1 MATYYNKNDKNQFF
15 AFCQIIICLDK
26 MQNSNYNHTAIE
38 KEIYEY
44 WEKNNFFRPKKSK
57 KKHFSIVIPPPNVT
71 GSLHMGH
78 ALNNS
83 LQDLLVRFYR
93 MNDFE
98 TLWQPGTDHAGIATQ
113 AVVEKK
119 LIEKGIKK
127 DQLGRDKFIEE
138 VWKWKKESGDKILNQ
153 LKKLG
158 CSCDWSRNRF
168 TMDKDLSDAVIKTFV
183 KLYNKKIIY
192 KDTKLVNWDTKLET
206 AISDLEVEQKEVQS
220 NLYYI
225 KYKIEEE
232 DEFLTIATTRPET
245 MLGDTAVAVNP
256 KDIRYKKFI
265 GKNITIP
272 IAKRTVKIIADNY
285 VSLDQGSGALKVTPA
300 HDFNDFEIG
309 KRHKLEFINIFEK
322 NGKLNDS
329 VPKEFIGV
337 DRFDA
342 RKKIVNI
349 LKENN
354 LLDKIENIKN
364 SVPYGDRSNTVIEPL
379 LTEQWFADAK
389 LLSKKAIQVVKN
401 KKTNFFPTNWTK
413 TYFQWMYNIQPWC
426 ISRQLWW
433 GHRIPAWY
441 SDEKKIFVAE
451 TEEEAKKIAKKYYK
465 KNVVLKRDEDVLDTW
480 FSSALW
486 PFATLGWP
494 KKTYELKRF
503 YPTSV
508 LVTGFD
514 IIFFWVARM
523 MMMGNYLIKKEP
535 FSKVYVHALVRDEKG
550 QKMSKSKG
558 NVIDPLEIINKYGAD
573 SLRFT
578 LISMAAPGR
587 DVKLSED
594 RVKGYRNFL
603 NKIWNAN
610 KFSKINNCKLTKKF
624 NIKKTKLDL
633 NKWIYFELV
642 NTNIK
647 AKKYI
652 EKFRFDE
659 AAKVIYQF
667 VWHSYCDWYI
677 EFLKPIFD
685 SKNKKDLEESRNML
699 GIVQANILVLLHPF
713 IPFFTEKIWLDFKFN
728 NYFKTSIMFKD
739 WHIEKQSN
747 FDKSYNKIDWLIN
760 LVSNIRSTKV
770 NLDVSPGSFIN
781 ISIEELSLLKKR
793 IIHDNMSVFKRL
805 ARVTHVYPLNSSANS
820 EENKKSIKIAVDN
833 ESMTLYFDKDLDLD
847 QQKQKI
853 SNKVKE
859 LDKKISN
866 IDNKLENKS
875 FLKNAPKQIVQN
887 EKKALKDYK
896 IQLKKL
902 NSILNSIKN

>member
-1 MATYYNKNDKNQFF
+1 ME
-15 AFCQIIICLDK
+15 
-26 MQNSNYNHTAIE
+26 NSNYNHTSIE
-38 KEIYEY
+38 SEIYNY
-44 WEKNNFFRPKKSK
+44 WEKNNFFKPKKGS

-83 LQDLLVRFYR
+83 LQDLLIRFYR
-93 MNDFE
+93 MNGYE

-113 AVVEKK
+113 AVVEKR
-119 LIEKGIKK
+119 LSEKGINKN
-127 DQLGRDKFIEE
+127 QIGREKFIKE
-138 VWKWKKESGDKILNQ
+138 VWNWKNESGDKILNQ

-168 TMDKDLSDAVIKTFV
+168 TMDKDLSNAVIKTFV
-183 KLYNKKIIY
+183 QLYKNKIIY

-206 AISDLEVEQKEVQS
+206 AISDLEVEQREVQS

-225 KYKIEEE
+225 KYKIKGENN
-232 DEFLTIATTRPET
+232 FITIATTRPET

-256 KDIRYKKFI
+256 KDDRYKIFI
-265 GKNITIP
+265 GKLITIP
-272 IAKRTVKIIADNY
+272 VVNRTVKIIADSY
-285 VSLDQGSGALKVTPA
+285 VSIEQGSGALKVTPA

-322 NGKLNDS
+322 NGTLNKNT
-329 VPKEFIGV
+329 PKEFVGL
-337 DRFDA
+337 DRFEA
-342 RKKIVNI
+342 RTKIIKI

-354 LLDKIENIKN
+354 LLEKIDNVKN
-364 SVPYGDRSNTVIEPL
+364 AIPYGDRSNSIIEPL

-389 LLSKKAIQVVKN
+389 FLAKKAIQVVKK
-401 KKTNFFPTNWTK
+401 KKTNFFPNSWSK
-413 TYFQWMYNIQPWC
+413 TYFQWMNNIQPWC

-441 SDEKKIFVAE
+441 SEDKKLFVAE
-451 TEEEAKKIAKKYYK
+451 NETEAKRIAKKYYK
-465 KNVVLKRDEDVLDTW
+465 KNVVLKRDDDVLDTW

-494 KKTYELKRF
+494 KKTYELKKF

-523 MMMGNYLIKKEP
+523 MMMGNYLLRKEP

-558 NVIDPLEIINKYGAD
+558 NVIDPLDIINKYGAD

-610 KFSKINNCKLTKKF
+610 KFSHINNCKLSKSF
-624 NIKKTKLDL
+624 NINKTQLDV

-652 EKFRFDE
+652 ENFRFDE
-659 AAKVIYQF
+659 ASRVIYQF

-685 SKNKKDLEESRNML
+685 SRNKKNLEESRNML
-699 GIVQANILVLLHPF
+699 SFVQYNILVLLHPF
-713 IPFFTEKIWLDFKFN
+713 IPFFTEKIWQDFKFN
-728 NYFKTSIMFKD
+728 NYFKKSLMFKS
-739 WHIEKQSN
+739 WNIKPKKTFN
-747 FDKSYNKIDWLIN
+747 KSYSKIDWLID
-760 LVSNIRSTKV
+760 LVSNIRATKV
-770 NLDVSPGSFIN
+770 DLNVSPGSFID
-781 ISIEELSLLKKR
+781 ISIFELNSKKASL
-793 IIHDNMSVFKRL
+793 INDNLSVFKRL
-805 ARVTHVYPLNSSANS
+805 ARVTNVSNSKLDKNGV
-820 EENKKSIKIAVDN
+820 KIIVGG
-833 ESMTLYFDKDLDLD
+833 ETVTLYFDQNLDLNE
-847 QQKQKI
+847 QKQKL
-853 SNKVKE
+853 SNKVKDLE
-859 LDKKISN
+859 NKIIS
-866 IDNKLENKS
+866 IKTKLKNKS
-875 FLKNAPKQIVQN
+875 FLKNAPKQIISRD
-887 EKKALKDYK
+887 KKALTDYQ
-896 IQLKKL
+896 IELKKL

>member
-1 MATYYNKNDKNQFF
+1 
-15 AFCQIIICLDK
+15 
-26 MQNSNYNHTAIE
+26 MQNSNYNHITIE
-38 KEIYEY
+38 NEIYQY
-44 WEKNNFFRPKKSK
+44 WEKNKFFKPKKNK

-83 LQDLLVRFYR
+83 LQDLLIRYYR
-93 MNDFE
+93 MNGYE

-119 LIEKGIKK
+119 LLEKGIKK
-127 DQLGRDKFIEE
+127 NQIGREGFIKE
-138 VWKWKKESGDKILNQ
+138 VWKWKKESGDQILNQ

-158 CSCDWSRNRF
+158 CSCDWTRNRF
-168 TMDKDLSDAVIKTFV
+168 TMDKDLSNAVIKTFV
-183 KLYNKKIIY
+183 QLYRKKIIY

-225 KYKIEEE
+225 KYKIEAE
-232 DEFLTIATTRPET
+232 DDFLTIATTRPET

-256 KDIRYKKFI
+256 NDARYKKFI
-265 GKNITIP
+265 GKKITIP
-272 IAKRTVKIIADNY
+272 IVNRAVKIIADDY
-285 VSLDQGSGALKVTPA
+285 VSIEQGSGALKVTPA

-322 NGKLNDS
+322 NGKLNS
-329 VPKEFIGV
+329 NVPNEFIGL
-337 DRFDA
+337 DRFEA
-342 RKKIVNI
+342 RTKITKI
-349 LKENN
+349 LKEKD
-354 LLDKIENIKN
+354 LLEKIENIKN
-364 SVPYGDRSNTVIEPL
+364 ALPYGDRSNSIIEPL

-389 LLSKKAIQVVKN
+389 FLAKKAIQVVKK
-401 KKTNFFPTNWTK
+401 KKTNFFPTNWSK
-413 TYFQWMYNIQPWC
+413 TYFQWMNNIQPWC

-441 SDEKKIFVAE
+441 SSDKKIFVAE
-451 TEEEAKKIAKKYYK
+451 NENEAKKLAKKYYK
-465 KNVVLKRDEDVLDTW
+465 KDVVLKRDDDVLDTW

-523 MMMGNYLIKKEP
+523 MMMGNYLINKQP
-535 FSKVYVHALVRDEKG
+535 FSKIYVHALVRDEKG

-558 NVIDPLEIINKYGAD
+558 NVIDPLDIINKYGAD

-610 KFSKINNCKLTKKF
+610 KFSKLNNCKLSKKL
-624 NIKKTKLDL
+624 NIKKTNLDV
-633 NKWIYFELV
+633 NKWIYFKLV
-642 NTNIK
+642 NTNIE
-647 AKKYI
+647 AKRYI
-652 EKFRFDE
+652 VNFRFDE
-659 AAKVIYQF
+659 AARIIYQF

-685 SKNKKDLEESRNML
+685 SKNKKNLEESRNML
-699 GIVQANILVLLHPF
+699 SFIQSNILILLHPF
-713 IPFFTEKIWLDFKFN
+713 IPFFTEKVWQDFKFS
-728 NYFKTSIMFKD
+728 NYFKTPLMFKD
-739 WHIEKQSN
+739 WDIKSQQSFN
-747 FDKSYNKIDWLIN
+747 KSYSKIDWLIDF
-760 LVSNIRSTKV
+760 VTSIRSTKV
-770 NLDVSPGSFIN
+770 ALNVSPGSFIDVSTSELN
-781 ISIEELSLLKKR
+781 SGKTSI
-793 IIHDNMSVFKRL
+793 INDNLSVFKRL
-805 ARVTHVYPLNSSANS
+805 GRVTNVSNSKLNKNGV
-820 EENKKSIKIAVDN
+820 KIIVGG
-833 ESMTLYFDKDLDLD
+833 ETVTLYFDQNLDLNE
-847 QQKQKI
+847 QKQKI
-853 SNKVKE
+853 SNRVKN
-859 LDKKISN
+859 LDQKIN
-866 IDNKLENKS
+866 GVKDKLKNKS
-875 FLKNAPKQIVQN
+875 FLKNAPKQIIVK
-887 EKKALKDYK
+887 EKKALIEYK
-896 IQLKKL
+896 VELKKL
-902 NSILNSIKN
+902 NGILNSIRN